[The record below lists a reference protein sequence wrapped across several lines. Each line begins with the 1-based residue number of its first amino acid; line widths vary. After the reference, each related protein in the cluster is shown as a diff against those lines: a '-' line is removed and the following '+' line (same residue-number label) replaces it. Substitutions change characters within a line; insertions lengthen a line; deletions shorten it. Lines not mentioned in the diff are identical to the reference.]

1 MHTSSADF
9 IFLPGFISSFVTAET
24 ASMFPEITSPGSSVL
39 LLKVGLLLFRVL
51 FIVMFLALAYG
62 LTWSHRRENKV
73 KVMLITWLQLSSFS
87 DFFTLFL
94 RCKEWDLVPSVTSVL
109 ILFSSSATVNTIELC
124 SVPVRFAVDL
134 YSIRTLNP
142 WSQTLRFSVFTHSLV
157 YAITHLYFSFSFLLF
172 IFSVWF
178 YSLGRYFRQ

>member
-62 LTWSHRRENKV
+62 LT
-73 KVMLITWLQLSSFS
+73 
-87 DFFTLFL
+87 
-94 RCKEWDLVPSVTSVL
+94 
-109 ILFSSSATVNTIELC
+109 
-124 SVPVRFAVDL
+124 
-134 YSIRTLNP
+134 
-142 WSQTLRFSVFTHSLV
+142 
-157 YAITHLYFSFSFLLF
+157 
-172 IFSVWF
+172 
-178 YSLGRYFRQ
+178 